1 MRTKQWCGVV
11 AASAATLAVA
21 LANDVRL
28 VGSTPVISL
37 FASGQ

>member
-1 MRTKQWCGVV
+1 MRTKQWCG
-11 AASAATLAVA
+11 VA